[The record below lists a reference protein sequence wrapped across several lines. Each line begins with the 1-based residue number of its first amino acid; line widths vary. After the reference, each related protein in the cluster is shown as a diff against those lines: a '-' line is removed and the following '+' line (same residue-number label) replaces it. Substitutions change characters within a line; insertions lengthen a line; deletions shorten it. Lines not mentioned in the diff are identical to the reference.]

1 MTALVNRIID
11 CSLVDGP
18 GNRTAIFLQ
27 GCNYCCTYCHNP
39 ETIAHCS
46 FCGLCVNNCPAKAL
60 SILEGKVVWTSEQ
73 CILCDQCI
81 HICPHHASP
90 RVTSMTVDAVYD
102 RIHWN
107 RPFIQGITIS
117 GGECTLWEDFLTELI
132 PRIKA
137 LGLTCLLDS
146 NGSCN
151 FTAHRKLLDIADGV
165 LLDVKSTTP
174 EEYESITGA
183 KMPDILGRMEMLA
196 ASGKL
201 SEVRTV
207 CSPDFLS
214 AQTVR
219 DTADVLSR
227 WPDIRYK
234 LIAYRPFGVR
244 EPFRSRIT
252 PPSAAF
258 MQNLKSIA
266 DTKGLHNSLIT

>member
-1 MTALVNRIID
+1 
-11 CSLVDGP
+11 
-18 GNRTAIFLQ
+18 
-27 GCNYCCTYCHNP
+27 
-39 ETIAHCS
+39 
-46 FCGLCVNNCPAKAL
+46 
-60 SILEGKVVWTSEQ
+60 
-73 CILCDQCI
+73 
-81 HICPHHASP
+81 
-90 RVTSMTVDAVYD
+90 MTVDAVYD

-266 DTKGLHNSLIT
+266 DTKGLHNSLLT